1 MGCRAVLQGIFPTH
15 GLNLGLLHCRH
26 ILYQLSHQGSLRKVE
41 WVAYPF
47 SSGSSSSGNQ
57 TGVSCI
63 AYRFFTS
70 WVWYN
75 IIIGHYLWG
84 NIRNYAGRIVARK
97 SGYNETPTKP
107 SPETCS
113 WLNTLSSI
121 TTFLPTLRH
130 KSIVCTDDLHSHF
143 TFMPHLWCE
152 WARAPLV
159 NFCITP
165 VCVLHG
171 ISVPIRLEV
180 LVASASI

>member
-57 TGVSCI
+57 TGESCI
-63 AYRFFTS
+63 ACRFFTS

-97 SGYNETPTKP
+97 SGYNETPTKS

-113 WLNTLSSI
+113 WLNTLLSI

-130 KSIVCTDDLHSHF
+130 KSSLYWWS
-143 TFMPHLWCE
+143 
-152 WARAPLV
+152 PLSLYV
-159 NFCITP
+159 Y
-165 VCVLHG
+165 
-171 ISVPIRLEV
+171 
-180 LVASASI
+180 ASSMMWMS